1 MLKSLLVITIG
12 LLLFSSCSNDSE
24 SENPYSAFFFPYDKE
39 VKIYVYRD
47 VKHGLNEKF
56 YRVYGIEDSFG
67 KHIVVENYSMD
78 GRITEALN
86 YNLDSLNIMDH
97 MVVDRNKKNT
107 QAILYKNRM
116 FPMTAT
122 EQTWF
127 ASKFPGFL
135 DSTVILS
142 ETKRSL
148 FKSMPYKA
156 TVMGE
161 SSNTIVTLDTLRLTV
176 LNPFTK
182 SENEMKSV
190 VKSYFS
196 EGYGLTRVH
205 DLNGKADYQ
214 LEKILSQ
221 EEWLKLIKK

>member
-1 MLKSLLVITIG
+1 MLKSLLILSLG
-12 LLLFSSCSNDSE
+12 CLLFSACADDQA
-24 SENPYSAFFFPYDKE
+24 SENPYAPFFFPYDKE

-56 YRVYGIEDSFG
+56 FRVYGLEDSWG
-67 KHIVVENYSMD
+67 KHIVVENYAMD
-78 GRITEALN
+78 GRLTEAHN

-116 FPMTAT
+116 FPMRAD
-122 EQTWF
+122 EHTWF

-135 DSTVILS
+135 DSTLILS

-148 FKSMPYKA
+148 FKSVPYKA
-156 TVMGE
+156 TVMGDKV
-161 SSNTIVTLDTLRLTV
+161 NTIVTLDTLRLTV

-182 SENEMKSV
+182 GENEMSSV

-196 EGYGLTRVH
+196 DGYGLTRVH

-214 LEKILSQ
+214 LEKILTQ
-221 EEWLKLIKK
+221 EEWIKFMRK